1 MQNNQVYWH
10 REEGEKIWW
19 ELGGDHIGEMIFSFD
34 KKTKFNFWTDY
45 PHKLTPEQKAIFD
58 IERGALAE
66 LKG

>member
-1 MQNNQVYWH
+1 MTFWFKHQRTDKV
-10 REEGEKIWW
+10 WW
-19 ELGGDHIGEMIFSFD
+19 EDDPKTVGSFVFSFD

-58 IERGALAE
+58 TENAILVKD